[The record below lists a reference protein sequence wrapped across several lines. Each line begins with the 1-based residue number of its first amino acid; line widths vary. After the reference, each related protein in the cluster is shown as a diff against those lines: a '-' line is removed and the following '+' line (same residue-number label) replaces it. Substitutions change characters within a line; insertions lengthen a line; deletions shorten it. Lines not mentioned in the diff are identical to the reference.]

1 MTIAEIIILVVGA
14 LLFTVSFFI
23 PDKGGETTGGISRAT
38 EEKVVKE
45 MVEKEVAKFRYNL
58 EEAAEESIND
68 NRDKMER
75 AMDRLTNEK
84 MMAINEYSDNVLEKI
99 HKNHEEAMFLYD
111 MLNNKHSQVK
121 TTAAELNQLEKSVR
135 NIQNEQVNAPK
146 TEDKPKL
153 SLFGRKEPV
162 KKVQPAE
169 ETVAETVKTES
180 PKVDFEPIAAP
191 IVEMEDKKE
200 EEKPKKKAAPK
211 AKKAVSETVDETSEP
226 KKAEEASV
234 TPVIDAPSAD
244 SGIELMFASDSEDSN
259 NNKDRIIALHDAGKS
274 NMAIAKE
281 LGLGIGEVKLVLD
294 LYQA

>member
-1 MTIAEIIILVVGA
+1 MGNIVLLDELTINQIAA
-14 LLFTVSFFI
+14 
-23 PDKGGETTGGISRAT
+23 GEVIERPAS
-38 EEKVVKE
+38 VVKE

-180 PKVDFEPIAAP
+180 PKVDFEPITAP
-191 IVEMEDKKE
+191 KVEMEDKKE

-294 LYQA
+294 LYQAQRL

>member
-23 PDKGGETTGGISRAT
+23 PDKGGESTGGISKAT

-146 TEDKPKL
+146 TEEKPKL

-162 KKVQPAE
+162 KKAQTAETAVAE
-169 ETVAETVKTES
+169 EHKTEA

-191 IVEMEDKKE
+191 KVETDNKKE
-200 EEKPKKKAAPK
+200 EEKPKKKTAPK
-211 AKKAVSETVDETSEP
+211 TKKVEIEESAETAEVKKEDVDTT
-226 KKAEEASV
+226 
-234 TPVIDAPSAD
+234 TPVIEAPATD

>member
-23 PDKGGETTGGISRAT
+23 PDKGGETTGVISRAT

-169 ETVAETVKTES
+169 ETAAETVKTES
-180 PKVDFEPIAAP
+180 PKVDFEPITAP
-191 IVEMEDKKE
+191 KVEMEDKKE

-226 KKAEEASV
+226 KKAEEVSV